1 MLDRQMQIIHLFIKN
16 SMKTLSSDEISEFIN
31 VSNRTVRN
39 DIHVIN
45 SNFMDN
51 IIISVKSKGYLLNTT
66 HYTLDAIN
74 ERYNHIQSYKEKIML
89 SMAYQLLMHNRT
101 HTIQQL
107 EQDYLLSKTVLN
119 DYFVRIQQWCQKFN
133 IDLAIKKKQGII
145 VNGSNNDITNAIIHL
160 NQLSTGHGHV
170 EDLILGELPE
180 AHQRMIAHIIQET
193 LEQFGI
199 ETSEIQIRQLLIHL
213 ILIIKRQ
220 QQLNEIDS
228 LNHESTLIAQSCIKQ
243 INNRLGYNLSSQIT
257 NMFSFFIGY
266 HFNKLDL
273 GIERIFIQSY
283 IDRLIELMQK
293 RIHVPF
299 SDDTILQQ
307 NLYDHFSKAYL
318 RITQNIYLNNPLVT
332 EIKKLYPY
340 VFNTLFE
347 AINKLNSNTDIEMNE
362 DEIAF
367 LTIHFQAA
375 IERRTKAQLNA
386 VIVCYYGLG
395 VSNFLE
401 TKINKLTDELTV
413 INTIR
418 LENISNHH
426 FENVDLLITTHDI
439 PRHILNMLPSHI
451 ITIKVSPL
459 FSEDDHHKIMHLVKQ
474 KQNPIQS
481 QHHMSAVNF
490 LVVNTTQ
497 SLQHTVQIFE
507 EAHKILQ
514 AHHAITDGYIETAL
528 EREKSSSTYIGNY
541 MAIPHGDPEKVLQS
555 HVLIFRTKDVFPWRQ
570 HDVKLI
576 FFLAISPKD
585 NDFTKQMMQLIA
597 SFDEDIVNHLCSLDD
612 FKLKQQLLQYMQE

>member
-1 MLDRQMQIIHLFIKN
+1 MLDRHMQIIQLFIKN
-16 SMKTLSSDEISEFIN
+16 PVKTLSSDEISEYIN

-66 HYTLDAIN
+66 HYTLDVIK

-89 SMAYQLLMHNRT
+89 SIAYQLLMHNKT

-133 IDLAIKKKQGII
+133 IDLAIKKKQGIL

-213 ILIIKRQ
+213 ILIIKRK
-220 QQLNEIDS
+220 QQLNEIDT
-228 LNHESTLIAQSCIKQ
+228 LNYESTLIAQSCIKQ
-243 INNRLGYNLSSQIT
+243 INDRLGYNLSSQIT

-299 SDDTILQQ
+299 SEDTILQQ
-307 NLYDHFSKAYL
+307 NLYNHFSKAYL

-347 AINKLNSNTDIEMNE
+347 AINKLNINTDIEMSE

-375 IERRTKAQLNA
+375 IERRTKAKLNA

-401 TKINKLTDELTV
+401 TKINNLTDELTV
-413 INTIR
+413 INTIK
-418 LENISNHH
+418 LENISNNH
-426 FENVDLLITTHDI
+426 FENVDLLITTHAI
-439 PRHILNMLPSHI
+439 PSHTLNTLPKH
-451 ITIKVSPL
+451 ITIIKVSPL
-459 FSEDDHHKIMHLVKQ
+459 FSEDDHHKIMHFVKQ

-481 QHHMSAVNF
+481 QDYMAAVNF
-490 LVVNTTQ
+490 LVVNMAQ
-497 SLQHTVQIFE
+497 SLHHTVQIFE

-514 AHHAITDGYIETAL
+514 AHHAITVGYIETAL

-555 HVLIFRTKDVFPWRQ
+555 HVLIFRTKDIFPWRQ
-570 HDVKLI
+570 HDVKLV

-585 NDFTKQMMQLIA
+585 NGFTKQMMQLIA
-597 SFDEDIVNHLCSLDD
+597 SFDEDNVNHLCSLDD
-612 FKLKQQLLQYMQE
+612 FELKQQILQYMQE